1 MITAR
6 LRSRC
11 VHTTM
16 RIAAMTATLVAC
28 LSAILIAQPAH
39 PQKAGSGPPSKT
51 HDDLQPATLPPLP
64 PGMTTQ
70 MIVQGDSIYHGQGN
84 CSACHGIEAQGLP
97 AAGDALT
104 VGLNYA
110 QPKWESID
118 SVIYLGI
125 PESLTRS
132 PIQMPPRGGRSDL
145 TPQQVRLVAAYIWA
159 ISQTRGEPWPG
170 GHKSH
175 FAMTPLGI
183 ESPSTDTRTRASQDS
198 LPRRK

>member
-1 MITAR
+1 MI
-6 LRSRC
+6 RSAA
-11 VHTTM
+11 VAATM
-16 RIAAMTATLVAC
+16 IACASVN
-28 LSAILIAQPAH
+28 LSAQAPH
-39 PQKAGSGPPSKT
+39 TQKPGGGAPSTT
-51 HDDLQPATLPPLP
+51 HDDLQPPTLPPLP
-64 PGMTTQ
+64 PSMTLQ

-84 CSACHGIEAQGLP
+84 CAACHGIEAQGLP

-118 SVIYLGI
+118 SVIDLGI
-125 PESLTRS
+125 PEALTRS

-145 TPQQVRLVAAYIWA
+145 TPDQVRLVAAYIWA

-175 FAMTPLGI
+175 FGMTPLGI
-183 ESPSTDTRTRASQDS
+183 ESPPTDVRTRARLDS
-198 LPRRK
+198 LRKSK

>member
-1 MITAR
+1 MI
-6 LRSRC
+6 RSAA
-11 VHTTM
+11 
-16 RIAAMTATLVAC
+16 IAVAMIECASVTL
-28 LSAILIAQPAH
+28 SAQPAH
-39 PQKAGSGPPSKT
+39 PQKAVSESPSKT

-64 PGMTTQ
+64 PRMTIQ
-70 MIVQGDSIYHGQGN
+70 MLIQGDSIYHGRGN
-84 CSACHGIEAQGLP
+84 CAACHGVEAQGLP

-125 PESLTRS
+125 PEALTRS
-132 PIQMPPRGGRSDL
+132 PMQMPPRGGKSDL
-145 TPQQVRLVAAYIWA
+145 TPEQVRLVAAYIWA

-175 FAMTPLGI
+175 VGMTPLGI
-183 ESPSTDTRTRASQDS
+183 EAPSTEIRTRASQDS
-198 LPRRK
+198 LRKRK

>member
-1 MITAR
+1 MIR
-6 LRSRC
+6 LS
-11 VHTTM
+11 VL
-16 RIAAMTATLVAC
+16 AATLIAC
-28 LSAILIAQPAH
+28 ATANLSAQAAH
-39 PQKAGSGPPSKT
+39 TQKSGNAPPVKT

-64 PGMTTQ
+64 AGMTLQ
-70 MIVQGDSIYHGQGN
+70 MIVQGDSVYHGDGN

-97 AAGDALT
+97 GAGDALT
-104 VGLNYA
+104 DGLSYA

-118 SVIYLGI
+118 TVIYRGI
-125 PESLTRS
+125 PEALTRS

-170 GHKSH
+170 GHTSH
-175 FAMTPLGI
+175 FAMVPMGI

-198 LPRRK
+198 LRKRR

>member
-1 MITAR
+1 MNR
-6 LRSRC
+6 L
-11 VHTTM
+11 
-16 RIAAMTATLVAC
+16 ALVA
-28 LSAILIAQPAH
+28 LTTILYSSTNLYAQPAH
-39 PQKAGSGPPSKT
+39 PQKTGNGTPSKT
-51 HDDLQPATLPPLP
+51 HDDLQPPTLPPLP
-64 PGMTTQ
+64 AGMTIQ
-70 MIVQGDSIYHGQGN
+70 MIVAGDSIYHGQGN
-84 CSACHGIEAQGLP
+84 CAACHGIEAQGLP

-125 PESLTRS
+125 PERLTRS

-145 TPQQVRLVAAYIWA
+145 TPEQVRRVAAYIWA

-170 GHKSH
+170 GHQTH

-183 ESPSTDTRTRASQDS
+183 EAPSTETRTRASQDS
-198 LPRRK
+198 LPKRK